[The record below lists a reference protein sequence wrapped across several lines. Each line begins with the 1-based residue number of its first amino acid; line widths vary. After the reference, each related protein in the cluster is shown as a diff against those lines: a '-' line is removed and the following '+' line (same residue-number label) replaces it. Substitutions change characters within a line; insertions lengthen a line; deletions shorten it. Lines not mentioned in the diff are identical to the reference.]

1 MTNLDFDDKK
11 LTVRKEEKKMA
22 NNTYKVARSAK
33 DGQFVSMDYAKKHP
47 STTVVETMKKK

>member
-1 MTNLDFDDKK
+1 M
-11 LTVRKEEKKMA
+11 VRKEDIKIA

>member
-1 MTNLDFDDKK
+1 MTNLDFDKK
-11 LTVRKEEKKMA
+11 ELMVRKEDNKMA